1 MIRFFSLCSHRQ
13 WRVCKWKCVVPLH
26 CRPLSTMQPWHPNVW
41 VISVFFTTT
50 HSRKKKKSLHFR
62 MFLMKPWQLW
72 TLWKLDP
79 WGQGVLISVYRNEVP
94 IKAPVLHSQVRR
106 WSWGKVLCNFFH
118 RHRFYLT
125 GSWHKIQLHR
135 LEYLAAIFLK
145 MNNCHFKENNWQYLP
160 FMIKFELSS
169 KYILEFKT
177 PCICRWER
185 DSFPIFNVFSDE
197 IEGVLTNIFF
207 PIVQWNGSAF
217 VRAT

>member
-1 MIRFFSLCSHRQ
+1 MCALWTSGNSWDPLGRGACHEGTCILTTILRCDSFFSLCSHRQ

-145 MNNCHFKENNWQYLP
+145 MNKVRLSFQGKQLTIFTVHDKIRAFKQVH
-160 FMIKFELSS
+160 IR
-169 KYILEFKT
+169 I
-177 PCICRWER
+177 
-185 DSFPIFNVFSDE
+185 
-197 IEGVLTNIFF
+197 
-207 PIVQWNGSAF
+207 
-217 VRAT
+217 